1 MHRVVAVLIAVSAFP
16 CTQIASAADIPAKA
30 PAPVSAP
37 LLAYNWTGFYVGGNV
52 GGAWST
58 TDWTFFNG
66 ATLEPISQNGS
77 SWVAGGQIGYL
88 YQFNPNWVV
97 GIEASWSGTNLKETS
112 ASIAVA
118 DRFRQSKITDLL
130 LVTGR
135 FGYAANNW
143 LGYVKG
149 GYANSNVDFHTSVAS
164 TGLTSTTSSGRDGG
178 WTVGGGIEYAFNPY
192 VSAGVEYN
200 FARIN
205 VGDRNQAVTAG
216 FVAPETVTN
225 AHADIQTVWARLN
238 VRFAPLV
245 GKY

>member
-1 MHRVVAVLIAVSAFP
+1 MHRIPAVMIATISAIAFAP
-16 CTQIASAADIPAKA
+16 IASAADFPVK
-30 PAPVSAP
+30 APVSTP
-37 LLAYNWTGFYVGGNV
+37 LIAYNWTGLYVGGNV

-66 ATLEPISQNGS
+66 GTFETVSQGSS

-88 YQFNPNWVV
+88 YQFTPNWVA
-97 GIEASWSGTNLKETS
+97 GIEASWSATNLKDTS
-112 ASIAVA
+112 VSVAIA
-118 DRFRQSKITDLL
+118 DRFRQAKITDLL

-135 FGYAANNW
+135 FGYASDHW
-143 LGYVKG
+143 LGYIKG
-149 GYANSNVDFHTSVAS
+149 GYANANIDFRTSVAS

-178 WTVGGGIEYAFNPY
+178 WSLGGGFEYAFNPY

-205 VGDRNQAVTAG
+205 VGDRNQAVSPG
-216 FVAPETVTN
+216 FVTPETVTN
-225 AHADIQTVWARLN
+225 AHADIQTVLARLN
-238 VRFAPLV
+238 FRFAPFA

>member
-97 GIEASWSGTNLKETS
+97 GIEASWSGTNSEG
-112 ASIAVA
+112 
-118 DRFRQSKITDLL
+118 D
-130 LVTGR
+130 
-135 FGYAANNW
+135 FGFDCRCRP
-143 LGYVKG
+143 L
-149 GYANSNVDFHTSVAS
+149 S
-164 TGLTSTTSSGRDGG
+164 TIKD
-178 WTVGGGIEYAFNPY
+178 
-192 VSAGVEYN
+192 
-200 FARIN
+200 
-205 VGDRNQAVTAG
+205 
-216 FVAPETVTN
+216 
-225 AHADIQTVWARLN
+225 H
-238 VRFAPLV
+238 
-245 GKY
+245 

>member
-1 MHRVVAVLIAVSAFP
+1 MHRVVAGLMAVAAFP
-16 CTQIASAADIPAKA
+16 FTQIASAADIPVKA
-30 PAPVSAP
+30 PPPVST
-37 LLAYNWTGFYVGGNV
+37 LLPAYNWTGLYVGGNV

-66 ATLEPISQNGS
+66 ATPEPISQTGS

-88 YQFNPNWVV
+88 YQFNPNWVA

-112 ASIAVA
+112 TSIAVA

-149 GYANSNVDFHTSVAS
+149 GYANSNIDFHTSVAS
-164 TGLTSTTSSGRDGG
+164 TGLTSTTSSARDGG
-178 WTVGGGIEYAFNPY
+178 WTVGGGIEYALSPY

-200 FARIN
+200 FSRLN

-216 FVAPETVTN
+216 FVVPETVTN